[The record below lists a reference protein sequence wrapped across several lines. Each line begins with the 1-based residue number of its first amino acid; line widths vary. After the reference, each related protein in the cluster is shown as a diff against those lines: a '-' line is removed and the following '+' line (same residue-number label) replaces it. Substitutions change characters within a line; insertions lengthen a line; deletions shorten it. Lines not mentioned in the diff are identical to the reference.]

1 MLRNHKVLAVAVLLA
16 AFATGAAAT
25 ESIEFV
31 AEHLPEIAMDNRYA
45 SLPLWNACDTETS
58 GGHPDRAFCPGIGV
72 AYALT
77 HSGTLSI
84 DGPMF
89 TLSLAR
95 PVGKGLRLTGFVFFD
110 DLTLS
115 SGVENRPLAVSF
127 SGPPLTLPAAAQFTG
142 LDGKA
147 RDAGFGLALN
157 GSANIS
163 WFPGF
168 EWSAGLLWQQFK
180 LSDYRFDYLITE
192 GPDAG
197 TTGTLDYSATYSHI
211 SPFAGAA
218 WPRVRGA
225 WRYTP
230 HVQLA
235 IPLPRRGVEGRI
247 TGPAFDLQ
255 GSTADNGD
263 KPFGDPSVTIGFNI
277 TYVPWDLTVDFG
289 STITQALFEPLIH
302 EGVKQNLMLST
313 HWTF

>member
-58 GGHPDRAFCPGIGV
+58 GGHPDTAFCPGIGV

-77 HSGTLSI
+77 QSGTLSI

-127 SGPPLTLPAAAQFTG
+127 SDPPSLCRQRHSSPA
-142 LDGKA
+142 
-147 RDAGFGLALN
+147 R
-157 GSANIS
+157 
-163 WFPGF
+163 W
-168 EWSAGLLWQQFK
+168 
-180 LSDYRFDYLITE
+180 
-192 GPDAG
+192 
-197 TTGTLDYSATYSHI
+197 
-211 SPFAGAA
+211 
-218 WPRVRGA
+218 
-225 WRYTP
+225 
-230 HVQLA
+230 
-235 IPLPRRGVEGRI
+235 
-247 TGPAFDLQ
+247 Q
-255 GSTADNGD
+255 GSRCRVWLG
-263 KPFGDPSVTIGFNI
+263 
-277 TYVPWDLTVDFG
+277 
-289 STITQALFEPLIH
+289 TQWL
-302 EGVKQNLMLST
+302 G
-313 HWTF
+313 